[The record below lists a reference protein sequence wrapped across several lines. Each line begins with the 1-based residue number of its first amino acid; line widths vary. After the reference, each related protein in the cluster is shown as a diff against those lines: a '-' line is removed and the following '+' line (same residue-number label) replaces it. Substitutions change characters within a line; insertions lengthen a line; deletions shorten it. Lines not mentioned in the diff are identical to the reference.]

1 MYRPRPTSAKNLKPR
16 PKSGARYARRY
27 KYPTSK
33 KSVFKNIRCY
43 KYEPRPTT
51 PKNYLPRPK
60 SGPRYVYTGRT
71 CGPNPYQK
79 RSVFKPA
86 QRYVCK
92 SRLAE
97 QETGPSERR
106 QMLRFELLQF

>member
-1 MYRPRPTSAKNLKPR
+1 MYRAAPSTASNTKPR

-27 KYPTSK
+27 KYPATK

-60 SGPRYVYTGRT
+60 SSPRYVFTGRI

-79 RSVFKPA
+79 RSVFRPP

-92 SRLAE
+92 SRLPE
-97 QETGPSERR
+97 NETGPSERKH
-106 QMLRFELLQF
+106 MFRFEL